1 MSDDYTDDLTVA
13 DVTVFN
19 NDIHVLV
26 DFQPFQRRY
35 RYEGTIG
42 VDGVVEPLTITSY
55 RPNRPTDEEA
65 AEQGKALAE
74 RYINEETPYR
84 VWGGKQKYWQRTK
97 ALRGLQFKQK
107 QTFRSLSAA
116 EKRELMGRVS
126 NGDIVLTTEVDND
139 E

>member
-1 MSDDYTDDLTVA
+1 MSEDYTDDLTVA

-42 VDGVVEPLTITSY
+42 IDGVVEPLNITSY
-55 RPNRPTDEEA
+55 RPNRPTDENA

-84 VWGGKQKYWQRTK
+84 VWGGEQKYWQRTG
-97 ALRGLQFKQK
+97 ALRGLQFSHK
-107 QTFRSLSAA
+107 QTLSSLSAA
-116 EKRELMGRVS
+116 EKRELLTRVERD
-126 NGDIVLTTEVDND
+126 DIILTGETDA
-139 E
+139 